1 LSLLLQRCYRF
12 WKKLPKKDLHKY
24 NTKINNNSSSSSSSS
39 SSSFVS
45 NPKPKQKETNQSGFK
60 LHLEDRD
67 RNKINPSAMYITSW
81 RIKPKTKI
89 ITQSIL
95 LHLEIAVEFCQWE
108 NCKQISS
115 VSQSFKIPKH
125 PNKTKQKKTHNQ
137 ACYTIPSSSSSSSF
151 NTKITTKMQTK
162 THQDLQPKNNQT
174 KHEFFLQF

>member
-1 LSLLLQRCYRF
+1 
-12 WKKLPKKDLHKY
+12 
-24 NTKINNNSSSSSSSS
+24 
-39 SSSFVS
+39 
-45 NPKPKQKETNQSGFK
+45 
-60 LHLEDRD
+60 
-67 RNKINPSAMYITSW
+67 MYITSW

-174 KHEFFLQF
+174 KHEFFCNFSNSSNVILNGMGSFWLWFKKIKNKIWGKNTCDETFLSHIIWMREKGIWKFESKLCNPHNFTG